1 MPRKR
6 KHTNR
11 RNGRKRTPQKFSRR
25 VSDYGVPNTS
35 GVFVQ
40 PRPMDGIEGPPPSD
54 PLSPSQMPFTPPPG
68 MGKRFIEHISTFQ
81 TRLQSY
87 WSKIYLNSD
96 EAYRD
101 SISNATA
108 MRRDPVIMQPLRER
122 QLATVLMDHQVL
134 PEDPKDPIQKKV
146 AEELQ
151 RMILHTPRFTMFKL
165 DLMEAIWMSKYG
177 INVVYDLETKKS
189 TALDGTQSI
198 TTGMTVRD
206 WIPVHGDKIRH
217 EHESGRIGIMT
228 SRVGWLNDN
237 LDRFQGGIRV
247 TDESR
252 VQMVPLTDHWRQA
265 FIVHKHEVED
275 GQFYDGFSA
284 GMIHGVG
291 LRTRVYWPWWFKQ
304 KLLQW
309 IMEFA
314 ERFALG
320 IQIWY
325 YEAGNDE
332 SERAVRKA
340 AEEFSSEN
348 VIIFPRP
355 IGIEKQGPGY
365 ERIEPGMGGT
375 QFFLDMLDGYWGG
388 MIRKMIIGQELTSG
402 IASTGLGSNV
412 AKEHRITFTNII
424 KFDALNLA
432 DTLTEEYLKVLAEY
446 NYPGIDW
453 KPRLKFIVE
462 EPDPKALMETAQMF
476 IELGGHVS
484 ENQLREVAKL
494 RKPEEG
500 EQVLGRSAEMP
511 GQQMPG
517 QQQEFDFGPDHAEP
531 SEDMD
536 RPSNATDKSQSE
548 MEMQQ
553 YSKDPEKFGWVTTG
567 GHPEGDVRHKEG
579 TPIYIEEGGNISKGP
594 KAIEGKNIKSID
606 KNVAGT
612 SKDKRRG
619 KSREFPSEEERL
631 EVFDTTKA
639 AEFASHPLVRES
651 INGLSEKQKE
661 LIKGYT
667 DEFGFRD
674 SNENYKTLNAAL
686 RNRRKE
692 PLNGDQQ
699 KLFNEMKATV
709 DEHELP
715 EDTVVYRSINV
726 PSEMA
731 DRIVNGLSKI
741 KGKVVNLKSFS
752 STTLNNELAIQNSMD
767 SRLIFEIIPRH
778 GLYVEQLTEVEGEQE
793 VILNEG
799 TKFRVVDVQRSKMTG
814 DVWDLS
820 NYNIVQLEEV

>member
-1 MPRKR
+1 MSRRRNKASI
-6 KHTNR
+6 R
-11 RNGRKRTPQKFSRR
+11 RNGRKRRAQKFSRR
-25 VSDYGVPNTS
+25 TFDYAVPNTS
-35 GVFVQ
+35 GQFVQ
-40 PRPMDGIEGPPPSD
+40 ARPQDGIEGPPPME
-54 PLSPSQMPFTPPPG
+54 PLVPSQMPFTPPPG
-68 MGKRFIEHISTFQ
+68 GGKRFIEHISTFQ

-87 WSKIYLNSD
+87 WSKIYINSD
-96 EAYRD
+96 EAYQD
-101 SISNATA
+101 SINNATA

-165 DLMEAIWMSKYG
+165 DLMEAIWISKYG
-177 INVVYDLETKKS
+177 INVVYDWETKNRI
-189 TALDGTQSI
+189 ALDGTRTI
-198 TTGMTVRD
+198 TTGLRVRD

-252 VQMVPLTDHWRQA
+252 VQMVPMSDHWRQA
-265 FIVHKHEVED
+265 FILHKHEVED
-275 GQFYDGFSA
+275 GQFYDGRSA

-332 SERAVRKA
+332 SERTVRKA

-412 AKEHRITFTNII
+412 AKEHRVTFTNII

-462 EPDPKALMETAQMF
+462 EPDPKTLMETAQMF
-476 IELGGHVS
+476 IELGGQVS

-500 EQVLGRSAEMP
+500 EKVLGKSAEMP
-511 GQQMPG
+511 GQEPG
-517 QQQEFDFGPDHAEP
+517 QAQQEFEFGSDHVEP
-531 SEDMD
+531 SDTMD
-536 RPSNATDKSQSE
+536 RPTSATDKSKAE

-553 YSKDPEKFGWVTTG
+553 YGKDPEKFGWVTIG
-567 GHPEGDVRHKEG
+567 GSPDPEKGTQHSEG
-579 TPIYIEEGGNISKGP
+579 QKVFIEEGGTISKGP
-594 KAIEGKNIKSID
+594 KSLVGKNLTRID

-612 SKDKRRG
+612 EKDERREPKGEEGPVDYGQAFGQMNNYAERKFGMKFAHTADTDPEIALSRAQFMVDRLDDMSSRFSQLNSYLKKPVVTSAVQINPGTRVSLKNGRKVLGFYRSGTDGIHLPLGDDTTSPPPGYGGRVIG
-619 KSREFPSEEERL
+619 KDVDSAFRHELGHKIHAAIGFDNVDWQEIYHSTPNKERVSNYATKNHKEFFAESFTAYSHPEYKSGSL
-631 EVFDTTKA
+631 PGNVEVFFDR
-639 AEFASHPLVRES
+639 LL
-651 INGLSEKQKE
+651 G
-661 LIKGYT
+661 KG
-667 DEFGFRD
+667 RD
-674 SNENYKTLNAAL
+674 
-686 RNRRKE
+686 
-692 PLNGDQQ
+692 
-699 KLFNEMKATV
+699 
-709 DEHELP
+709 
-715 EDTVVYRSINV
+715 
-726 PSEMA
+726 
-731 DRIVNGLSKI
+731 
-741 KGKVVNLKSFS
+741 
-752 STTLNNELAIQNSMD
+752 
-767 SRLIFEIIPRH
+767 
-778 GLYVEQLTEVEGEQE
+778 
-793 VILNEG
+793 
-799 TKFRVVDVQRSKMTG
+799 
-814 DVWDLS
+814 
-820 NYNIVQLEEV
+820 